1 MQLIL
6 LIGIVEL
13 VVFFA
18 QSYFEMTRGMLLGFD
33 LVILAFVLTP
43 LFIRQWRIMKE
54 LQSVRTRTDVE
65 LQSLRSALDEHTLFS
80 IIDFDGRFVE
90 VNSGLCRVSGYSRE
104 DLIGMSHQILIPD
117 QHPSSVWDQM
127 WEAINAGEVWRAEVC
142 QRAKNGSLFWI
153 STTNIPQRNDQDQ
166 ITGVISLS
174 KDITE
179 EKHAADALR
188 RTRQLLDQTGRIAS
202 VGGWELDIET
212 EELHWTD
219 EVFRIHEIENHQKP
233 DLKDAINF
241 YAPEVRDTIRKAVQE
256 GIENHQSWDLELPL
270 ITAKG
275 NRRWVRAMGEPLIK
289 NGKCQKLTGA
299 FQDITAQH
307 QAKSRLA
314 RTESRLSLTI
324 KSANIGIW
332 EWDVLENTCFFS
344 EHYYTMLGYE
354 PDAFPMDYDAWESLV
369 HPDDVAGAREDLYAY
384 LQRQDGD
391 FAVEFRMKSKD
402 GAWVWIRSLGEVIDH
417 DAEGNPLRMVG
428 VHIDINHTKRLSK
441 ALEQIVEMEAKP
453 SLKEACVELSR
464 HTAELFGVDFAAVVR
479 ISDENDPQHAK
490 LVGGV
495 HQGESI
501 PIIEYELAGTPC
513 HAAVRNPFMLV
524 NDQLVERYPE
534 DTMLRDLG
542 LRSYASV
549 RLQDS
554 DGQTMGLMII
564 MHSATMPS
572 DYKIEPTLR
581 IFAARA
587 AAELE
592 NQRVERGL
600 QHAVRETEQANR
612 AKSEFLANMSHEIRT
627 PMTAILGYTDLI
639 LDPASNALDFVDHVE
654 TIKSNA
660 KHLMTVIN
668 DILDVSKI
676 ESGRMEV
683 EQIATNPQEI
693 VTEVVNLMNPNA
705 LAKGLTIRTEIVN
718 QIPQMIITD
727 PTRFRQI
734 ILNLVS
740 NAIKFTLEG
749 QITLQLEYLKSHDK
763 LVIRCIDTGIG
774 MTHEQRD
781 RIAAFESFSQADGST
796 ARKFGGTGL
805 GLKVSSMLA
814 GLLGGNI
821 EIESVYGQGSSF
833 ILTLDAKTMLAE
845 RSSGGQTQSAGLG
858 KRSAASKD
866 ALEGCHVLLAEDG
879 KDNQKLISV
888 YLKRAGARVTIVE
901 NGQLAIDAVLGQNAS
916 DPFNLVLMDI
926 QMPEVDGHE
935 ATRRLR
941 EEGCTLPII
950 ALTAHAMP
958 SDRVKC
964 LNIGCDAY
972 LAKPLNVDELILT
985 CQLYFKTFSRPAA

>member
-54 LQSVRTRTDVE
+54 LESVRTRTDVE

-104 DLIGMSHQILIPD
+104 ELIGMSHQILIPD

-127 WEAINAGEVWRAEVC
+127 WEAIQTGEVWRAEVC

-153 STTNIPQRNDQDQ
+153 SITNIPQRNDQDQ

-275 NRRWVRAMGEPLIK
+275 NSRWVRAMGEPLIK

-324 KSANIGIW
+324 KSTNIGLW
-332 EWDVLENTCFFS
+332 EWDVRENTCFFS

-417 DAEGNPLRMVG
+417 DEEGNPLRMVG

-453 SLKEACVELSR
+453 TLKEACVELSR

-513 HAAVRNPFMLV
+513 SAAVRNPFMLV

-572 DYKIEPTLR
+572 EYKIEPTLR

-587 AAELE
+587 AAEIE
-592 NQRVERGL
+592 KHRVERGL
-600 QHAVRETEQANR
+600 QRAVRETETANR

-639 LDPASNALDFVDHVE
+639 LDPASNALDFIEHAE
-654 TIKSNA
+654 TIRNNA

-676 ESGRMEV
+676 ESGRLEI
-683 EQIATNPQEI
+683 EQIPI
-693 VTEVVNLMNPNA
+693 DPISLLDEVIELMTPGA
-705 LAKGLTIRTEIVN
+705 EQKGLELRLTSRNEI
-718 QIPQMIITD
+718 PRYIITD

-734 ILNLVS
+734 LLNLMS
-740 NAIKFTLEG
+740 NAIKFTPEGSIELE
-749 QITLQLEYLKSHDK
+749 LEYLKAEDQ
-763 LVIRCIDTGIG
+763 LRVRCIDSGIG
-774 MTHEQRD
+774 MTPDQRD
-781 RIAAFESFSQADGST
+781 RIASFESFSQADGST
-796 ARKFGGTGL
+796 ARKYGGTGL

-814 GLLGGNI
+814 DLLGGDLQ
-821 EIESVYGQGSSF
+821 IESEFGEGSTL
-833 ILTLDAKTMLAE
+833 ILTISAGAQIASLPQLRRTIADTP
-845 RSSGGQTQSAGLG
+845 SSGTSITNE
-858 KRSAASKD
+858 
-866 ALEGCHVLLAEDG
+866 ALQGCHVLLAEDG
-879 KDNQKLISV
+879 LDNQKLIRV
-888 YLKRAGARVTIVE
+888 LLKRAGAEITIVA
-901 NGQLAIDAVLGQNAS
+901 NGQLAIEAISN
-916 DPFNLVLMDI
+916 DPNGFDLILMDI

-935 ATRRLR
+935 ATRQLR
-941 EEGCTLPII
+941 AGGCTLPII

-958 SDRVKC
+958 SDREKC
-964 LNIGCDAY
+964 LSVGCDAY
-972 LAKPLNVDELILT
+972 LAKPINFEELILT
-985 CQLYFKTFSRPAA
+985 CRMYYRRSRNSAA

>member
-33 LVILAFVLTP
+33 LLILAFVLTP

-54 LQSVRTRTDVE
+54 LESVRTRTDVE
-65 LQSLRSALDEHTLFS
+65 LQSLRTALDEHTLFS

-104 DLIGMSHQILIPD
+104 ELIGMSHQILLPD
-117 QHPSSVWDQM
+117 QHPGSVWDQM
-127 WEAINAGEVWRAEVC
+127 WEAIHAGEVWRAELC
-142 QRAKNGSLFWI
+142 QRAKDGSLFWI

-212 EELHWTD
+212 EELNWTD
-219 EVFRIHEIENHQKP
+219 EVFRIHEIEDHQKP

-241 YAPEVRDTIRKAVQE
+241 YAPEARAIVRKAVQD
-256 GIENHQSWDLELPL
+256 GIENHKSWDLELPL

-275 NRRWVRAMGEPLIK
+275 NRRWVRAMGEPFIK

-324 KSANIGIW
+324 KSANIGLW
-332 EWDVLENTCFFS
+332 EWDVRENTCFFS
-344 EHYYTMLGYE
+344 EHYYTMLGYD
-354 PDAFPMDYDAWESLV
+354 PDAFPMDFDTWESLV
-369 HPDDVAGAREDLYAY
+369 HPDDVAGAREDLFAY

-402 GAWVWIRSLGEVIDH
+402 GAWVWIRSLGEVVDH
-417 DAEGNPLRMVG
+417 DAEGNPVRMVG

-453 SLKEACVELSR
+453 TLKEACVELSR

-479 ISDENDPQHAK
+479 ISDEEDPQHAK
-490 LVGGV
+490 LVGGI

-513 HAAVRNPFMLV
+513 HAAVQNPFMLV
-524 NDQLVERYPE
+524 NDKLVERYPE

-554 DGQTMGLMII
+554 GGQTMGLMII
-564 MHSATMPS
+564 MHSSTMPS

-587 AAELE
+587 AAEIE
-592 NQRVERGL
+592 KHRVELGL
-600 QHAVRETEQANR
+600 QRAVRETETANR

-639 LDPASNALDFVDHVE
+639 LDPASNALDFIEHAE
-654 TIKSNA
+654 TIRNNA

-676 ESGRMEV
+676 ESGRLEI
-683 EQIATNPQEI
+683 EQIPI
-693 VTEVVNLMNPNA
+693 DPISLVDEVIELMTPGA
-705 LAKGLTIRTEIVN
+705 EQKGLEIRLTSRNEI
-718 QIPQMIITD
+718 PRYIITD

-734 ILNLVS
+734 LLNLMS
-740 NAIKFTLEG
+740 NAIKFTPEGSIELE
-749 QITLQLEYLKSHDK
+749 LEYLKAEDQ
-763 LVIRCIDTGIG
+763 LRVRCIDSGIG
-774 MTHEQRD
+774 MTPDQRD
-781 RIAAFESFSQADGST
+781 RIASFESFSQADGST
-796 ARKFGGTGL
+796 ARKYGGTGL

-814 GLLGGNI
+814 DLLGGDLQ
-821 EIESVYGQGSSF
+821 IESEFDEGSTL
-833 ILTLDAKTMLAE
+833 ILTI
-845 RSSGGQTQSAGLG
+845 SAG
-858 KRSAASKD
+858 AQIASLPQLRRTITD
-866 ALEGCHVLLAEDG
+866 TPESGTSITNEALRGCHVLLAEDG
-879 KDNQKLISV
+879 LDNQKLIRV
-888 YLKRAGARVTIVE
+888 LLKRAGAEITIVA
-901 NGQLAIDAVLGQNAS
+901 NGQLAIEAISN
-916 DPFNLVLMDI
+916 DPNGFDLILMDI

-935 ATRRLR
+935 ATRQLR
-941 EEGCTLPII
+941 TGGCTLPII

-958 SDRVKC
+958 SDREKC
-964 LNIGCDAY
+964 LSVGCDAY
-972 LAKPLNVDELILT
+972 LAKPINFEELILT
-985 CQLYFKTFSRPAA
+985 CRMYYRQSRNSAA